1 MSGSEWRLLQG
12 QVLVAPGKSPRLGG
26 AEADPRTLW
35 RAVML
40 GLQLLPPPPPFV
52 GSEGETSNCFAPS
65 KCLLC
70 TLAGLI
76 SFYG

>member
-40 GLQLLPPPPPFV
+40 GLQLLPPPPFR
-52 GSEGETSNCFAPS
+52 GE
-65 KCLLC
+65 
-70 TLAGLI
+70 
-76 SFYG
+76 

>member
-40 GLQLLPPPPPFV
+40 GLQLLPPPLSWGVKEKP
-52 GSEGETSNCFAPS
+52 
-65 KCLLC
+65 
-70 TLAGLI
+70 LI
-76 SFYG
+76 ALHLQSACCARWLV